1 MTQHMSDAERISE
14 FHRGLMPLPLW
25 HRISNHR
32 CFGNTGPSSNVTGL
46 SLALGITPGYRLLAW
61 NRQGSGL
68 LVRLPAE
75 LSPGIA
81 AVCVRRIPGGCVV
94 FSLSRSLCVERSRM
108 TRLSPP
114 LPMRDGVSASR
125 VGLPYGHWKT
135 LGEFFAVRF
144 PQVPAY
150 RWVERAARGEV
161 VDELGQP
168 LTPESPYRGG
178 ASVYYYRERAHEARI
193 PFEEKILF
201 LNDELLVVDKP
212 HFLPVT
218 PGGRFL
224 RETLLVRLKQSTGIE
239 TLTPI
244 HRLDRETAGVMMLSV
259 NPATRSLW
267 QSLFRQRAV
276 HKIYEAVA
284 AESPLSFP
292 LERQSRIVRDAQF
305 FRMREDEGEPN
316 AHTRIER
323 VGRHGDHVLYRLYP
337 LTGKMHQ
344 LRVHMNALGLPLLND
359 GFYPVARPAGED
371 DFSRPL
377 KLLAKS
383 LRFIDPVSGDHR
395 CFESE
400 QQL

>member
-1 MTQHMSDAERISE
+1 
-14 FHRGLMPLPLW
+14 
-25 HRISNHR
+25 
-32 CFGNTGPSSNVTGL
+32 
-46 SLALGITPGYRLLAW
+46 
-61 NRQGSGL
+61 
-68 LVRLPAE
+68 
-75 LSPGIA
+75 
-81 AVCVRRIPGGCVV
+81 
-94 FSLSRSLCVERSRM
+94 
-108 TRLSPP
+108 
-114 LPMRDGVSASR
+114 MRDGVSASR

-135 LGEFFAVRF
+135 VGEFFAIRF
-144 PQVPAY
+144 PDVPHY
-150 RWVERAARGEV
+150 RWEERSSRGEI
-161 VDELGQP
+161 VDERGERLSMN
-168 LTPESPYRGG
+168 SPYRGG
-178 ASVYYYRERAHEARI
+178 ASVYYYRERAVEEPI
-193 PFEEKILF
+193 PFKEKILY
-201 LNDELLVVDKP
+201 LSDELLVVDKP

-239 TLTPI
+239 TLAPI

-276 HKIYEAVA
+276 EKIYDAVA
-284 AESPLSFP
+284 ADARDGALTFP
-292 LERQSRIVRDAQF
+292 LERQSRIVRDEQF
-305 FRMREDEGEPN
+305 FRMREVTGEPN

-323 VGRHGDHVLYRLYP
+323 VGHHGDHARYRLFP

-359 GFYPVARPAGED
+359 GFYPVARPPGED

-383 LRFIDPVSGDHR
+383 VCFVDPLTGSSR
-395 CFESE
+395 YFESE